1 MKIFKTLSSI
11 LVTSVLSVTVIPS
24 TFASTESTAT
34 NQTQQT
40 VLFDNSHA
48 QTAGA
53 ADWVIDGAFS
63 DYADSMRK
71 QGYQVKELEGE
82 SNISDQSLQQ
92 AHVLVIPEANNPFK
106 ENEQKAIINFVKNG
120 GSVIFISDHYNADRN
135 LNRIDSS
142 ESMNGYRRGAYQ
154 NMTKDMNN
162 EEKILTLC
170 ITLRVLIGSHKTS
183 VFVLDIM
190 HLEISILK
198 ISFQAKI
205 VLVLL
210 KVYTQFQCTQVQH

>member
-53 ADWVIDGAFS
+53 ADWVIDGSFS

-82 SNISDQSLQQ
+82 SNISEQTLQQ

-106 ENEQKAIINFVKNG
+106 EMSRKQ
-120 GSVIFISDHYNADRN
+120 S
-135 LNRIDSS
+135 
-142 ESMNGYRRGAYQ
+142 
-154 NMTKDMNN
+154 
-162 EEKILTLC
+162 
-170 ITLRVLIGSHKTS
+170 LI
-183 VFVLDIM
+183 
-190 HLEISILK
+190 
-198 ISFQAKI
+198 
-205 VLVLL
+205 LL
-210 KVYTQFQCTQVQH
+210 KMVVASFSSQTTIMPIEI

>member
-53 ADWVIDGAFS
+53 ADWVIDGSFS

-82 SNISDQSLQQ
+82 SNISEQTLQQ

-106 ENEQKAIINFVKNG
+106 EMSRKQ
-120 GSVIFISDHYNADRN
+120 S
-135 LNRIDSS
+135 
-142 ESMNGYRRGAYQ
+142 
-154 NMTKDMNN
+154 
-162 EEKILTLC
+162 
-170 ITLRVLIGSHKTS
+170 LI
-183 VFVLDIM
+183 
-190 HLEISILK
+190 
-198 ISFQAKI
+198 
-205 VLVLL
+205 LL
-210 KVYTQFQCTQVQH
+210 KMVVASFSSQTTIMPIVI

>member
-53 ADWVIDGAFS
+53 ADWVIDGSFS

-92 AHVLVIPEANNPFK
+92 ARVLVIPEANNPFK
-106 ENEQKAIINFVKNG
+106 ENEQKAIINFV
-120 GSVIFISDHYNADRN
+120 
-135 LNRIDSS
+135 
-142 ESMNGYRRGAYQ
+142 
-154 NMTKDMNN
+154 
-162 EEKILTLC
+162 
-170 ITLRVLIGSHKTS
+170 
-183 VFVLDIM
+183 
-190 HLEISILK
+190 
-198 ISFQAKI
+198 
-205 VLVLL
+205 
-210 KVYTQFQCTQVQH
+210 

>member
-11 LVTSVLSVTVIPS
+11 LFTSVLSVTVIPS

-53 ADWVIDGAFS
+53 ADWVIDGDFS

-92 AHVLVIPEANNPFK
+92 PVGIQVL
-106 ENEQKAIINFVKNG
+106 
-120 GSVIFISDHYNADRN
+120 
-135 LNRIDSS
+135 
-142 ESMNGYRRGAYQ
+142 
-154 NMTKDMNN
+154 
-162 EEKILTLC
+162 
-170 ITLRVLIGSHKTS
+170 
-183 VFVLDIM
+183 
-190 HLEISILK
+190 
-198 ISFQAKI
+198 
-205 VLVLL
+205 
-210 KVYTQFQCTQVQH
+210 

>member
-71 QGYQVKELEGE
+71 QGYQVKELEGK

>member
-198 ISFQAKI
+198 ISFQTKI

>member
-34 NQTQQT
+34 IQTQQT

-53 ADWVIDGAFS
+53 ADWVIDGSFS

-82 SNISDQSLQQ
+82 SNISEQTLQQ

-106 ENEQKAIINFVKNG
+106 EMSRKQ
-120 GSVIFISDHYNADRN
+120 S
-135 LNRIDSS
+135 
-142 ESMNGYRRGAYQ
+142 
-154 NMTKDMNN
+154 
-162 EEKILTLC
+162 
-170 ITLRVLIGSHKTS
+170 LI
-183 VFVLDIM
+183 
-190 HLEISILK
+190 
-198 ISFQAKI
+198 
-205 VLVLL
+205 LL
-210 KVYTQFQCTQVQH
+210 KMVVASFSSQTTIMPIVI

>member
-1 MKIFKTLSSI
+1 MKIFKILCSI

-53 ADWVIDGAFS
+53 ADWVIDGSFS

-82 SNISDQSLQQ
+82 SNISEQTLQQ

-106 ENEQKAIINFVKNG
+106 EMSRKQ
-120 GSVIFISDHYNADRN
+120 S
-135 LNRIDSS
+135 
-142 ESMNGYRRGAYQ
+142 
-154 NMTKDMNN
+154 
-162 EEKILTLC
+162 
-170 ITLRVLIGSHKTS
+170 LI
-183 VFVLDIM
+183 
-190 HLEISILK
+190 
-198 ISFQAKI
+198 
-205 VLVLL
+205 LL
-210 KVYTQFQCTQVQH
+210 KMVVASFSSQTTIMPIVI

>member
-82 SNISDQSLQQ
+82 SNISEQTLQQ

-106 ENEQKAIINFVKNG
+106 EMSRKQ
-120 GSVIFISDHYNADRN
+120 S
-135 LNRIDSS
+135 
-142 ESMNGYRRGAYQ
+142 
-154 NMTKDMNN
+154 
-162 EEKILTLC
+162 
-170 ITLRVLIGSHKTS
+170 LI
-183 VFVLDIM
+183 
-190 HLEISILK
+190 
-198 ISFQAKI
+198 
-205 VLVLL
+205 LL
-210 KVYTQFQCTQVQH
+210 KMVVASFSSQTTIMLIVI

>member
-53 ADWVIDGAFS
+53 ADWVIDGSFS

-82 SNISDQSLQQ
+82 SNISEQTLQQ
-92 AHVLVIPEANNPFK
+92 THVLVIPEANNPFK
-106 ENEQKAIINFVKNG
+106 EMSRKQ
-120 GSVIFISDHYNADRN
+120 S
-135 LNRIDSS
+135 
-142 ESMNGYRRGAYQ
+142 
-154 NMTKDMNN
+154 
-162 EEKILTLC
+162 
-170 ITLRVLIGSHKTS
+170 LI
-183 VFVLDIM
+183 
-190 HLEISILK
+190 
-198 ISFQAKI
+198 
-205 VLVLL
+205 LL
-210 KVYTQFQCTQVQH
+210 KMVVASFSSQTTIMPIVI